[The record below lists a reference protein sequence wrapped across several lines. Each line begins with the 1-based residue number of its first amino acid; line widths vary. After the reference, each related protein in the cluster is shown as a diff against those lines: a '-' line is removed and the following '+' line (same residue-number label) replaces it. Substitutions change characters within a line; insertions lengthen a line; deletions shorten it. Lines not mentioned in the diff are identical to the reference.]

1 MPFIRNMIAA
11 AVSLSDQEVGL
22 MPVNE
27 TEVLIIGAGVLGA
40 ATAREL
46 SKHEVDITLVEKN
59 VDVGWGITKA
69 NVGVVNQGKDT
80 LEFRPE
86 YHRSHLLWKSLTMM
100 EPLCKE
106 LDVPFRR
113 VGGWEMCWD
122 MEMKGK
128 LDKLARRTESLGLGT
143 DRFYWYPEL
152 KEMEPNV
159 SDKILGG
166 LHDPDISVVNPVFLT
181 QALVENARDN
191 GVKVML
197 GTEVTGIEPGHLR
210 FTVQTD
216 QGVIKARYVVNAAGE
231 RVDMIAAM
239 VNADDFVL
247 FPIKGYVGVLDR
259 KCEGLV
265 NGLVSVLPEEP
276 GDMNIVVPTVE
287 GNLLFG
293 IQLQIN
299 RRSDHSTTE
308 QMARK
313 ALENARRMVPDLSGK
328 DVINAFC
335 GFLMFRNFEIGWHEC
350 EVGMSKRVPRFI
362 NMTIGYPGVS
372 ASPGAAS
379 EVVEVLKK
387 DGMVLEP
394 NAGFNP
400 YRGGIADFSKLPD
413 SRRRELIKKDPRY
426 GHVVCRCETVTE
438 GEIVEAVRRGATTL
452 DGVKHRVRAG
462 MGRCQG
468 GFCGPRVTRIIARE
482 LGIPETAVTKK
493 GGVSAQ
499 LSFQAKDLL
508 EEGGRNA

>member
-1 MPFIRNMIAA
+1 M
-11 AVSLSDQEVGL
+11 SYD
-22 MPVNE
+22 E
-27 TEVLIIGAGVLGA
+27 TEVLIVGAGVLGA

-46 SKHEVDITLVEKN
+46 SKYQVDVTLVEKN

-86 YHRSHLLWKSLTMM
+86 YHRSRLLWRSLTMM
-100 EPLCKE
+100 EPLCRE
-106 LDVPFRR
+106 LDVPFRK

-128 LDKLARRTESLGLGT
+128 LDKLSRRTESLGLGK

-166 LHDPDISVVNPVFLT
+166 LHDPDIAVVNPVHLT
-181 QALVENARDN
+181 QALVENAAEN
-191 GVKVML
+191 GVRLVL
-197 GTEVTGIEPGHLR
+197 GSEVLDIKPGHHYFEVKTAGGDFR
-210 FTVQTD
+210 
-216 QGVIKARYVVNAAGE
+216 ARYVINAAGE
-231 RVDMIAAM
+231 WVDKVAAM
-239 VNADDFVL
+239 VGADDFVI

-259 KCEGLV
+259 RCEGLV

-299 RRSDHSTTE
+299 RRGDHSTTGD
-308 QMARK
+308 MARK
-313 ALENARRMVPDLSGK
+313 ALENARRLVPDISEN

-335 GFLMFRNFEIGWHEC
+335 GFLMLRNYEIGWHEC
-350 EVGMSKRVPRFI
+350 EVGMSGRVPRFI

-372 ASPGAAS
+372 ASPGAAA
-379 EVVEVLKK
+379 EVAEVLQK
-387 DGMVLEP
+387 DGLKLAP
-394 NAGFNP
+394 DPKFNP
-400 YRGGIADFSKLPD
+400 HRKGIPDFSRLTEREK
-413 SRRRELIKKDPRY
+413 RELVKKDPRY

-438 GEIVEAVRRGATTL
+438 GEIVEAIRRGATTL

-468 GFCGPRVTRIIARE
+468 GFCGPRVTRILARE
-482 LGIPETAVTKK
+482 LGVPETEVTKK
-493 GGVSAQ
+493 GEDSTQ
-499 LSFQAKDLL
+499 LYCRVKEML
-508 EEGGRNA
+508 EEGRKDG

>member
-1 MPFIRNMIAA
+1 MPF
-11 AVSLSDQEVGL
+11 D
-22 MPVNE
+22 E

-46 SKHEVDITLVEKN
+46 SKYKVDVTLVERN
-59 VDVGWGITKA
+59 VDVGWGITKS

-100 EPLCKE
+100 EPLCAE
-106 LDVPFRR
+106 LDVPFER

-128 LDKLARRTESLGLGT
+128 LDKLAKRTEDLGLGK

-152 KEMEPNV
+152 KEMEPNI
-159 SDKILGG
+159 SPKILGG

-181 QALVENARDN
+181 QALVENAEHN
-191 GVKVML
+191 GVKVVF
-197 GTEVTGIEPGHLR
+197 GTEVTDIEAGHSV
-210 FTVQTD
+210 FKVQTS
-216 QGVIKARYVVNAAGE
+216 GGEIRARYVINAAGE
-231 RVDMIAAM
+231 WVDRIAAM
-239 VNADDFVL
+239 VDADDFVL
-247 FPIKGYVGVLDR
+247 FPIKGYVGVLDK
-259 KCEGLV
+259 KCGGLV

-299 RRSDHSTTE
+299 RRGDHSSTDY
-308 QMARK
+308 MAEM
-313 ALENARRMVPDLSGK
+313 ALQNARRLVPDISSK

-350 EVGMSKRVPRFI
+350 VVGMSERIPRFI

-372 ASPGAAS
+372 ASPGAAA
-379 EVVEVLKK
+379 EVVEVLKR
-387 DGMVLEP
+387 DGLKLEIDP
-394 NAGFNP
+394 AFDP
-400 YRGGIADFSKLPD
+400 RRQGIPDFSKLPE
-413 SRRRELIKKDPRY
+413 RKRRELIKKDPRY

-438 GEIVEAVRRGATTL
+438 GEILEAIRRGATTV

-468 GFCGPRVTRIIARE
+468 GFCGPRVAAILARE
-482 LGIPETAVTKK
+482 LGIPETEVTKK
-493 GGVSAQ
+493 GDGSIQ
-499 LSFQAKDLL
+499 LSYRTKDLL
-508 EEGGRNA
+508 REDESNA

>member
-1 MPFIRNMIAA
+1 MS
-11 AVSLSDQEVGL
+11 VS
-22 MPVNE
+22 E
-27 TEVLIIGAGVLGA
+27 TDILIIGAGVLGA

-46 SKHEVDITLVEKN
+46 SKYQVDITIVEKN

-86 YHRSHLLWKSLTMM
+86 YHRSHLLWRSLTMM
-100 EPLCKE
+100 EALCRE

-128 LDKLARRTESLGLGT
+128 LDKLAKRTESLGLGT
-143 DRFYWYPEL
+143 DRFYWYSEL
-152 KEMEPNV
+152 KKMEPNI

-181 QALVENARDN
+181 QALAENACDN
-191 GVKVML
+191 GVKMML
-197 GTEVTGIEPGHLR
+197 GTEVLAIKAGHSR
-210 FTVQTD
+210 FTVETD
-216 QGVIKARYVVNAAGE
+216 QGTIKARYVINAAGE
-231 RVDMIAAM
+231 RVDKIAAM

-299 RRSDHSTTE
+299 RRGDHSTTT
-308 QMARK
+308 QMAAK
-313 ALENARRMVPDLSGK
+313 ALANARRLVPDLSGK
-328 DVINAFC
+328 NIINAFC

-350 EVGMSKRVPRFI
+350 EVGMSGRVPRFI

-372 ASPGAAS
+372 ASPGAAA

-387 DGMVLEP
+387 DGFNLESRL
-394 NAGFNP
+394 GFNP
-400 YRGGIADFSKLPD
+400 HRKGIPDFSKLSD
-413 SRRRELIKKDPRY
+413 SKKRELIKKDPRY

-438 GEIVEAVRRGATTL
+438 GEIVMAIRRGATTL

-468 GFCGPRVTRIIARE
+468 GFCGPRVTRILARE
-482 LGIPETAVTKK
+482 LGVPETEITKK
-493 GGVSAQ
+493 GGNSTS
-499 LSFQAKDLL
+499 LDYEAKQLL
-508 EEGGRNA
+508 EGGGPDA

>member
-1 MPFIRNMIAA
+1 MS
-11 AVSLSDQEVGL
+11 VT
-22 MPVNE
+22 E
-27 TEVLIIGAGVLGA
+27 TDILIIGAGVLGA

-46 SKHEVDITLVEKN
+46 SKYQVDVTLVEKN

-69 NVGVVNQGKDT
+69 NVGIVNQGKDT

-86 YHRSHLLWKSLTMM
+86 YHRSHLLWRSLAMM
-100 EPLCKE
+100 EPLCRE
-106 LDVPFRR
+106 LDVRFRR

-122 MEMKGK
+122 MQMKGK
-128 LDKLARRTESLGLGT
+128 LDKLAKRTESLGLGT
-143 DRFYWYPEL
+143 DHFYWYPEL
-152 KEMEPNV
+152 KEMEPNI
-159 SDKILGG
+159 SEKILGG

-181 QALVENARDN
+181 QALAENACGN
-191 GVKVML
+191 GVKMML
-197 GTEVTGIEPGHLR
+197 GTEVVGIEAGHSL

-216 QGVIKARYVVNAAGE
+216 QGVIKARYVINAAGE
-231 RVDMIAAM
+231 RVDKIAAM

-299 RRSDHSTTE
+299 RRGDHSTTR
-308 QMARK
+308 QMAAK
-313 ALENARRMVPDLSGK
+313 AMANARRLVPDISGK
-328 DVINAFC
+328 DVITAFC

-350 EVGMSKRVPRFI
+350 EVGMSGRVPRFI

-372 ASPGAAS
+372 ASPAAAA
-379 EVVEVLKK
+379 EVVEVLKG
-387 DGMVLEP
+387 DGMELEADP
-394 NAGFNP
+394 GFNP
-400 YRGGIADFSKLPD
+400 RRKAIPDFSDLSDGKK
-413 SRRRELIKKDPRY
+413 RELIRKDPRC

-438 GEIVEAVRRGATTL
+438 GEIVEAIKRGASTL

-468 GFCGPRVTRIIARE
+468 GFCGPRVTRILARE
-482 LGIPETAVTKK
+482 LGISETEITKK
-493 GGVSAQ
+493 GGSSTH
-499 LSFQAKDLL
+499 LDYQAKDLL
-508 EEGGRNA
+508 EKGGRNA